1 MYVWPWHIRHYS
13 DISEEPMYSYG
24 LYSHGPYSYGLHSYG
39 PCTYGRG
46 MFVLGTCCEFFFV
59 RGTSEGMVQALD
71 VGAFIA
77 AVGTIHGTIYLPS
90 FDTSPTAS

>member
-1 MYVWPWHIRHYS
+1 MVYIVMARTVMAYTVMAHVVMAVAYS
-13 DISEEPMYSYG
+13 S
-24 LYSHGPYSYGLHSYG
+24 LGPVVS
-39 PCTYGRG
+39 
-46 MFVLGTCCEFFFV
+46 FFV

-71 VGAFIA
+71 VDAFIA